1 MSTAALQ
8 ANAIYA
14 DVIEHGVVFTLLED
28 ESFPVLHIDGNDVVP
43 FWSSRA
49 RVERVRQEHPKY
61 KRYEVDEIELS
72 DFLTQTLSMLEEE
85 NIRVGVNWSGPRLTG
100 YDVSV
105 GDVRTSIDAR
115 AQRNR

>member
-8 ANAIYA
+8 ANAFYA

-28 ESFPVLHIDGNDVVP
+28 ESFPVLRIDGNDVIP

-49 RVERVRQEHPKY
+49 RVERVRKAHPKY
-61 KRYEVDEIELS
+61 ERYEVNEIALS
-72 DFLTQTLSMLEEE
+72 DFLTKTLSLLEEE
-85 NIRVGVNWSGPRLTG
+85 SIRVGVNWSGPRLAG

-105 GDVRTSIDAR
+105 GDVRANIDAR
-115 AQRNR
+115 ARRNG